1 MRYRFEYSLLTSD
14 LSRVWKTSK
23 KAQTSVDN
31 QIQLLRMSSL
41 PPFTSY
47 FMYTIPPNFCCVP
60 LSAFGVGLAVLLVQH
75 ERGVTL

>member
-31 QIQLLRMSSL
+31 QIQLLRTSSL
-41 PPFTSY
+41 SPSTSFLCTPY
-47 FMYTIPPNFCCVP
+47 PPNFCSVP